1 MLGRRCIHNAT
12 TKSRA
17 KEYFFQS
24 SLCYLASNDPVA
36 AQHALQDYEDLDS
49 SLKDSKQGKFARRLI
64 EAVENLDIDALSS
77 TCSEFDKLSTLD
89 PWQASM
95 LGRIK
100 EALEAFLEQDED
112 SDNDIIA
119 VDL

>member
-1 MLGRRCIHNAT
+1 MV
-12 TKSRA
+12 
-17 KEYFFQS
+17 
-24 SLCYLASNDPVA
+24 SNDPVA
-36 AQHALQDYEDLDS
+36 AQQALQECEDLDS
-49 SLKDSKQGKFARRLI
+49 SLKDRKQGKFARRSI
-64 EAVENLDIDALSS
+64 KAVENLDIDALLS
-77 TCSEFDKLSTLD
+77 TSSEFDKLSTLD